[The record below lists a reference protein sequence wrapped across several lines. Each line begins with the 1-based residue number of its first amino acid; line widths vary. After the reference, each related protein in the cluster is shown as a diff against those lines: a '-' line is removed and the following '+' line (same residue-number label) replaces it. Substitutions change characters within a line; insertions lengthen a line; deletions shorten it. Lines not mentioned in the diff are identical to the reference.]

1 MIVKDGP
8 LQGIKLIQP
17 NIFVDSRGFFEETY
31 QLDRYL
37 SAGINEKFVQDNHS
51 RSTKG
56 VIRGMH
62 YTIKRPQAQLLSVIR
77 GVVFDVVVDV
87 RKGSPTFGKWFGV
100 ELSDQSEFRQIYM
113 PHGFA
118 HGFCVLSE
126 YADVHYKVT
135 QPYEHSDEY
144 GIRWDDPEVGI
155 EWPVSNPVVSDK
167 DQAHPLLANAVL

>member
-1 MIVKDGP
+1 
-8 LQGIKLIQP
+8 
-17 NIFVDSRGFFEETY
+17 
-31 QLDRYL
+31 
-37 SAGINEKFVQDNHS
+37 
-51 RSTKG
+51 
-56 VIRGMH
+56 MH